1 MTRRQNQAM
10 AEHRLLYAKVSLV
23 CLALFCVAQGGAMW
37 SYAGGS
43 WLHPHAPS
51 HLFFE
56 NFWCDLLRDPAHNGK
71 PNGLSS
77 WLASLGFL
85 ALSGALASFWLA
97 LARLLPSGWARFL
110 RLAGP
115 ASAVATAAV
124 ALVPSDRFPGIHAPA
139 VLTAG
144 GLGFVCGCV
153 CSAWALAQ
161 RRASPVFALSSCLLV
176 AAAAVNLVLYVRVA
190 YFGGANTIA
199 LPVAQ
204 KLATLALVVW
214 MVAGLSVS
222 VHRAKPRA
230 LSSDS
235 RTAR

>member
-1 MTRRQNQAM
+1 M
-10 AEHRLLYAKVSLV
+10 AERRLLYAKVSLI
-23 CLALFCVAQGGAMW
+23 CLSLFCFAQGGAMW

-43 WLHPHAPS
+43 WLHPQAPS

-56 NFWCDLLRDPAHNGK
+56 NFWCDLLRDPALNGEA
-71 PNGLSS
+71 NAWSRR
-77 WLASLGFL
+77 LASLGFL
-85 ALSGALASFWLA
+85 ALAGALASFWLE
-97 LARLLPSGWARFL
+97 LARLLPAGWARFL

-124 ALVPSDRFPGIHAPA
+124 ALVPSDRFPGAHAPA

-144 GLGFVCGCV
+144 GLGFVCGCL
-153 CSAWALAQ
+153 CSAWALGQ
-161 RRASPVFALSSCLLV
+161 RAAVPVFALSSSLLV
-176 AAAAVNLVLYVRVA
+176 GAAAANLVLYVRVA
-190 YFGGANTIA
+190 YFGGANTMA

-204 KLATLALVVW
+204 KLATAALVAW

-222 VHRAKPRA
+222 VRRAKPRT